1 MLKWQLLSELL
12 NCSMKVVAV
21 RSSCG
26 AINDARLQCLEA
38 LKLAT
43 KLQALSQYVHVHG
56 SGLKCKIVKQ
66 GPIDILSAC
75 AGHS

>member
-1 MLKWQLLSELL
+1 MVS
-12 NCSMKVVAV
+12 V

-43 KLQALSQYVHVHG
+43 KLQALSQYVHIH
-56 SGLKCKIVKQ
+56 
-66 GPIDILSAC
+66 DIELNAFRKAASKRWIC
-75 AGHS
+75 CN